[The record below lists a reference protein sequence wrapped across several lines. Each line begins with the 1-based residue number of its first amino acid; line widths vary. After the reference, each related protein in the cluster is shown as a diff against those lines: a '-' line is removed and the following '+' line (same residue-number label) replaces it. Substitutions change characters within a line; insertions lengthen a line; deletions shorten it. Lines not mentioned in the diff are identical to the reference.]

1 MKAIKYLAMFFA
13 AGALFAGCSD
23 NDDELNNQNAGKPQ
37 PTVTLSKTAAVD
49 GSFTFTIAASAEA
62 SQYGYAVFEGKGNPA
77 PKALDIVCG
86 DVSGSFADGVFNVA
100 EGASQTVTIECN
112 AAADY
117 EVFAAAITETG
128 LVGNEVAKMECYVPD
143 ETNPDIVDF
152 AGAGNVVT
160 LVFSEPVSVNSACT
174 AKATVQYVRQMKYVT
189 SKVEIPAENIK
200 ASGEEVTVTCPN
212 PGDGARYMLSYPDG
226 MFVDASG
233 NLAPGFQSGVTS
245 QGQIV
250 GITWKTANVPFAI
263 EEDSFVMWTAE
274 TNAYDPATTIDFVLP
289 RECTASTVKNPVSV
303 KYVTSEGEK
312 TLYAEFEL
320 GEDGKTVKVTRPE
333 IPLIASFDVVVAA
346 GAFVDAWGNPN
357 AAFTPSKLRYSTSP
371 VEIKEG
377 DYKISFQTIEDQ
389 TGGYIETVMGAD
401 ATPFPCKL
409 TKYNE
414 EYYALQADWFNFF
427 GSFANPVLLGKVDYT
442 SSKIVFDGA
451 FLHPN
456 GSIVTQSCFNYNLF
470 YVLNDGA
477 FYLCF
482 CSAGENGDWPLEIT
496 FDEEG
501 YMTEISY
508 FDYTILNNDET
519 YSYYGLLGVCTNGEM
534 TFVPAEEAG
543 APVKGAHKL
552 AKDIQLCNK
561 AVEGL
566 IHPTFNYAKK

>member
-100 EGASQTVTIECN
+100 ESASQTVTIECN

-160 LVFSEPVSVNSACT
+160 LVFSEPVSVNPACT
-174 AKATVQYVRQMKYVT
+174 AKATVQYVRQMRYVT
-189 SKVEIPAENIK
+189 SKVEIPTENIK
-200 ASGEEVTVTCPN
+200 TSGEEVTVTCPN
-212 PGDGARYMLSYPDG
+212 PGDGALYMLSYPDG

-274 TNAYDPATTIDFVLP
+274 TDVYNPATTIDFVLP
-289 RECTASTVKNPVSV
+289 RECTVNEKVKNPVSV
-303 KYVTSEGEK
+303 KYVTAEGEK

-333 IPLIASFDVVVAA
+333 IPLTASFDVVVAA
-346 GAFVDAWGNPN
+346 GAFVDAWGNSN
-357 AAFTPSKLRYSTSP
+357 AAFTPSKLRYSTSA
-371 VEIKEG
+371 VEIQYGTYSVSYVDLDEKTYEFPAVLEPYG
-377 DYKISFQTIEDQ
+377 DGE
-389 TGGYIETVMGAD
+389 VV
-401 ATPFPCKL
+401 
-409 TKYNE
+409 
-414 EYYALQADWFNFF
+414 LQANWFGLFN
-427 GSFANPVLLGKVDYT
+427 GFAHPALVGTIDYAT
-442 SSKIVFDGA
+442 NSIVFDGR
-451 FLHPN
+451 FLIN
-456 GSIVTQSCFNYNLF
+456 GSLYPKSAFGMGFYNYDDQGNILVF
-470 YVLNDGA
+470 WGGGA
-477 FYLCF
+477 
-482 CSAGENGDWPLEIT
+482 AGTDPVVVT
-496 FDEEG
+496 FDDEG
-501 YMTEISY
+501 YLSTISY
-508 FDYTILNNDET
+508 CEYAVHDANGSYLGPLSAMET
-519 YSYYGLLGVCTNGEM
+519 GTF
-534 TFVPAEEAG
+534 TFVPEEAE
-543 APVKGAHKL
+543 ATVAATAKGK
-552 AKDIQLCNK
+552 IPNF
-561 AVEGL
+561 VEVRNWK
-566 IHPTFNYAKK
+566 TFSK